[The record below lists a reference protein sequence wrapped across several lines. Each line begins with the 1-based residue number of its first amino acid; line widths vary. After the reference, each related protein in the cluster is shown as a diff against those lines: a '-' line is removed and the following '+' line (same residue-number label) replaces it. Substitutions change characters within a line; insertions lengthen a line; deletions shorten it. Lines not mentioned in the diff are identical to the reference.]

1 MKTQTRTRLASSG
14 RLGLGILLVLLSL
27 TARAQTGGGPITIQS
42 LFLNQSANAH
52 QGNYL
57 EADAGLLYTDNVNL
71 SSSKSGDTLALI
83 GLVGNVERVN
93 APRLDYHLDSD
104 IALVKYFN
112 GAYDTQPFGYFDG
125 FAEFKIFP
133 GTLSWIG
140 RDTYSQLLID
150 PFLPATPDNLESI
163 NYVTT
168 GPQLTLKPTLRTTIT
183 ADATYS
189 NVETNSKSPQ
199 YVNINNYRLGGDL
212 KIQRA
217 FSNLLSAYV
226 SGSYSDVRFSD
237 TVDNTDFA
245 YETGTAGINF
255 GDARTVL
262 SISGGYTV
270 AQLKPTTNHTLPLPR
285 LHLGYLPFM
294 DLVVPPP
301 ADAQNPSGT
310 NWSVAFSRLIRP
322 TQRLAFSAIKQIT
335 DAANLFQ
342 LNLSQPVPGNNQ
354 TQLAT
359 GQPFTYRAYTATWT
373 YDNGRTKVTVNGLD
387 STSRYALT
395 PQQNQDSDQ
404 LNGLIARQLNPA
416 FNLEL
421 GTLYERDKYYSVG
434 SSQDTLNVI
443 TSLRWQRGP
452 KIRLRFFYTYS
463 DISPH
468 GYTDNQIGVIASYA
482 LTRAAEATDTPLR
495 PTSRAWQPLLQ

>member
-1 MKTQTRTRLASSG
+1 MKRLASTWLPTGG
-14 RLGLGILLVLLSL
+14 RLGLGILLLLVSF
-27 TARAQTGGGPITIQS
+27 TARAQTGTGPITLQS
-42 LFLNQSANAH
+42 LFLNQATNTH

-71 SSSKSGDTLALI
+71 TPSKSSDTLALI
-83 GLVGNVERVN
+83 GLVGDIERLN
-93 APRLDYHLDSD
+93 APRFDYHLDSD

-112 GAYDTQPFGYFDG
+112 GAYQTQPFGYLDAFG
-125 FAEFKIFP
+125 EFKIDP

-140 RDTYSQLLID
+140 RDTFTQLIINPLE
-150 PFLPATPDNLESI
+150 PATPDNLETI

-189 NVETNSKSPQ
+189 YVDTNSKSPD

-212 KIQRA
+212 QFQRA
-217 FSNLLSAYV
+217 FSNSLSGYL
-226 SGSYSDVRFSD
+226 SGNYSDVRFSN

-262 SISGGYTV
+262 SASGGYTV
-270 AQLKPTTNHTLPLPR
+270 AQLKPTANQPLPLPR
-285 LHLGYLPFM
+285 LHLDYLPVM
-294 DLVVPPP
+294 NLVVPPP
-301 ADAQNPSGT
+301 ADNQNPSGT
-310 NWSVAFSRLIRP
+310 NWSVGLSRLISP

-354 TQLAT
+354 TQLAN
-359 GQPFTYRAYTATWT
+359 GQPFTYRAYSATWT
-373 YDNGRTKVTVNGLD
+373 YDTGRTKVTVNGLD
-387 STSRYALT
+387 STSRYSLT
-395 PQQNQDSDQ
+395 PQYNHDSDQ
-404 LNGLIARQLNPA
+404 LNGLIARQLNPL

-421 GTLYERDKYYSVG
+421 GTLYEHDNYSVG
-434 SSQDTLNVI
+434 FSQHTLNIV
-443 TSLRWQRGP
+443 TSLRWQLGP
-452 KIRLRFFYTYS
+452 KLRLRFFYTYS
-463 DISPH
+463 DVAPN

-482 LTRAAEATDTPLR
+482 LTPAAQATDSFMH
-495 PTSRAWQPLLQ
+495 PTSQASQPLLR